1 MLKNW
6 LTKTDNSYAAFDYR
20 PSSTW
25 LTAYVVKVFAMAHD
39 FADIDNNVLCGAVN
53 WLISQKQLSKGQFDE
68 TAPVIHQE
76 MVGGNT
82 GQASEADS
90 SLTAFVLIA
99 MLESQKS
106 CTQNLNNLQDGITKA
121 LSFLLGQYPALS
133 KPYSVAISSYALA
146 LAGKLQDTNRLMSA
160 ATDKIQWLEP
170 SSRLISLE
178 ATSYALLALLKMKQY
193 DLTGSIV
200 RWINEQRFYGEVY
213 GSTQATI
220 VMFQGLAQYQTD
232 IPTVNELNMDVS
244 LYLPDRQQPLTFH
257 IGPDNALLAQSA
269 EIKMNKDFVIQ
280 AKGKGHGTLR
290 VISVYYVLLKDQ
302 ERKCNNF
309 DVLVTVKEE
318 KDVLGPEGTKAT
330 VSIEV
335 CARHLKNVDA
345 TMSIIDISMM
355 TGFSPDVESLD
366 KLKDKGNTNISSYE
380 INKAANEKGT
390 LIIYLDKISHTQY
403 DCVKFYAHQFFEVG
417 LIQPAS
423 VTVYDYYTPESRC
436 NKFYHVV
443 EGSALLDKI
452 CQGEACSCA
461 KRDCFKQQQVD
472 SKITSA
478 TRRQMA
484 CAPGVDYVYKVTL
497 TAIEQGANYDNYVM
511 TIIWVIKEGKCIAV
525 FISTALLLVCEIPKF
540 SPFVFP
546 RK

>member
-1 MLKNW
+1 
-6 LTKTDNSYAAFDYR
+6 
-20 PSSTW
+20 
-25 LTAYVVKVFAMAHD
+25 
-39 FADIDNNVLCGAVN
+39 
-53 WLISQKQLSKGQFDE
+53 
-68 TAPVIHQE
+68 
-76 MVGGNT
+76 
-82 GQASEADS
+82 
-90 SLTAFVLIA
+90 
-99 MLESQKS
+99 
-106 CTQNLNNLQDGITKA
+106 
-121 LSFLLGQYPALS
+121 
-133 KPYSVAISSYALA
+133 
-146 LAGKLQDTNRLMSA
+146 MSA

-511 TIIWVIKEGKCIAV
+511 TIIWVIKEGNDKNPQSKKRN
-525 FISTALLLVCEIPKF
+525 FISHIKCRLDLDLKINRNYLIWGVTSDIWDQPPGISYFIGKETWVEWWPNERDCLQSENHGVCVDFEQLSESLAI
-540 SPFVFP
+540 FVC
-546 RK
+546 KS